1 MENMKTNDTAGRNE
15 NALRRACAN
24 SCKRVMA
31 QLAKAK
37 ASIVAEARETV
48 KVQDRLLRL
57 ALNEAEALASQ
68 TLYPHLV
75 FPALAEEKL
84 RSVAAWERRQR
95 LLGWRTRPLPF

>member
-1 MENMKTNDTAGRNE
+1 MENMKTNETAKNSANTFRK
-15 NALRRACAN
+15 ACSH
-24 SCKRVMA
+24 SCKRVLA

-48 KVQDRLLRL
+48 KVQDHLLRL